1 MSIPFR
7 AKKPFNKKFGGGGG
21 SRGGS
26 RDFEKPMLYKATCA
40 QCNQSCEVPFRP
52 NGRKPVLCSTCFK
65 QDGGGSFD
73 SGRKPWEKSYDKPM
87 SFDRNERSSDRNE
100 RSSGSNSTQDQLNAM
115 NTKLDTIL
123 KLLRQMEE

>member
-21 SRGGS
+21 GSRGS

-73 SGRKPWEKSYDKPM
+73 SARKPWEKSYDKPM